1 MTDRHAGFLVVL
13 ERDLRSDDAAATLAA
28 LRQVRGVLS
37 VEPIVAV
44 VFGDVAEQRV
54 RHELFRRVLDLLDPS
69 KRTLTIS
76 APVPPLAD

>member
-28 LRQVRGVLS
+28 LRKVRGVLS
-37 VEPIVAV
+37 VEPIVAD